1 MVLQLLPDKLIQ
13 LHLLNIL
20 LSQLLL
26 LNIFLWVFVS
36 YRVAWNIQ
44 IWQEPIIKL
53 LVKYNFLMDK
63 LNVLGRHEIVNNEIL

>member
-36 YRVAWNIQ
+36 YRVA
-44 IWQEPIIKL
+44 
-53 LVKYNFLMDK
+53 
-63 LNVLGRHEIVNNEIL
+63 